1 MKPLSVKVEN
11 LSKEFY
17 SLARGRIPALEN
29 INLEIG
35 GGEFF
40 VILGPS
46 GCGKSTLLNILAGL
60 DKPTRGDVFFS
71 NSLVFSTEKRIFLGP
86 KQRNVAMVFQSYAL
100 YPHMTV
106 FENIAFPLKILK
118 MRKNEIKKNVI
129 EAAKML
135 DIFHLLYVKPKELSG
150 GQRQR
155 VAIARAIVRHPSI
168 FLLDEP
174 LSNLD
179 AQLRVRMRSELKNL
193 QRRLNVTT
201 IYVTHDQIE
210 AMTLGDRIAI
220 LKDGNIQQ
228 IGAPLEV
235 YDRPINTFVAGFLG
249 TPPMNLINANLYSKG
264 GKLFVQIGDIKIKL
278 DWKKWGKLID
288 LKEKECIVGIRPENI
303 GVSSKIEENKVRI
316 ALIEQLGNEALLY
329 FQIENQVI
337 ISKPSGNRQFKEGE
351 IVNLLI
357 DKDKIHIF
365 KKNGSRIGGNE

>member
-17 SLARGRIPALEN
+17 SISRGRIPALEN
-29 INLEIG
+29 INLKIG
-35 GGEFF
+35 GGKFF

-46 GCGKSTLLNILAGL
+46 GCGKSTFLNILAGL
-60 DKPTRGDVFFS
+60 EKPTKGNVFFGDR
-71 NSLVFSTEKRIFLGP
+71 LVSSTEKRIFLGP
-86 KQRNVAMVFQSYAL
+86 KERNVAMVFQSYAL

-106 FENIAFPLKILK
+106 FDNIAFPLKILK

-129 EAAKML
+129 DTAKML
-135 DIFHLLYVKPKELSG
+135 DIFHLLDVKPKELSG

-179 AQLRVRMRSELKNL
+179 AKLRVRMRSELKNL
-193 QRRLNVTT
+193 QRRLNVTA

-210 AMTLGDRIAI
+210 AMTLGDRITI
-220 LKDGNIQQ
+220 LKEGNIQQ
-228 IGAPLEV
+228 TGSPLEV

-249 TPPMNLINANLYSKG
+249 TPPMNLINATLYSEK
-264 GKLFVQIGDIKIKL
+264 GKLFVRVGDIRVEL
-278 DWKKWGKLID
+278 DGKKWEKLID
-288 LKEKECIVGIRPENI
+288 LRERECIVGVRPENI
-303 GVSSKIEENKVRI
+303 EVSSKMVGNKVRI
-316 ALIEQLGNEALLY
+316 ALVEHLGNEALLY
-329 FQIENQVI
+329 FQVENQMI
-337 ISKPSGNRQFKEGE
+337 ISKPSGNKKFKEGD

-365 KKNGSRIGGNE
+365 KKNGCRIGGNE